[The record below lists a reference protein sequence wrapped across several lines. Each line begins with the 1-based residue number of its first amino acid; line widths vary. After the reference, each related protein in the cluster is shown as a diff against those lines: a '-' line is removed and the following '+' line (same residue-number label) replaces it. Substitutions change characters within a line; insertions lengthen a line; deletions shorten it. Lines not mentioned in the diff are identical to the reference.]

1 MGHNK
6 KSPWLALALWASL
19 VSAQMP
25 PPPPEWVEEKPSAP
39 PAFAVDHLI
48 PVDMPRYV
56 SVEVGVDPAT
66 IAVGTDGVVRY
77 VVVMRNASGA
87 NMATFEGLRCATDE
101 VKTYARFSSSGQ
113 WVVVQVP
120 EWKPI
125 NGNMPSKHAWAIA
138 RQGACD
144 TGMSSTPEETIKALK
159 QRQRIAR

>member
-1 MGHNK
+1 M
-6 KSPWLALALWASL
+6 SSEAISTPEIVAAIVFALAVLHTFSTKW
-19 VSAQMP
+19 
-25 PPPPEWVEEKPSAP
+25 
-39 PAFAVDHLI
+39 FARLAHVQ
-48 PVDMPRYV
+48 P
-56 SVEVGVDPAT
+56 
-66 IAVGTDGVVRY
+66 
-77 VVVMRNASGA
+77 
-87 NMATFEGLRCATDE
+87 
-101 VKTYARFSSSGQ
+101 GQ